1 MPYSGST
8 KRYLARLSN
17 TKNLPIGPRMNSN
30 FFNVPMELQ
39 QLNQWACWMYRDTD
53 SGKKTKVPVNPVTKK
68 WAKKNDPTTW
78 CSFEDAIAH
87 SVAYDGIGFMV
98 SHDDPYIFVDFD
110 DSEDPQVIANQ
121 QFYFQQL
128 NSYSE
133 RSPSGRGLHILVR
146 GKLES
151 GRRRDKI
158 EVYPYSFMT
167 VTGDVYHDVPI
178 REAQVLVE
186 QLWETLEGVADN
198 SEFKDHNVTSDV
210 SDFDIYNLA
219 LNAKNGDLFND
230 LWNGNWEKHDHTGQ
244 KQSAADLKL
253 VNILAFYTQ
262 DRGQIVR
269 MFRQSGLGQ
278 RDKAKRF
285 DYCQKMVT
293 KAFDNIV
300 PQVDFSGLMSNLG
313 LQKLEPVE
321 ELSSLQAQAEKI
333 EVKLAEVETKI
344 HDEKSKQESDLAY
357 EIPPGLT
364 GDLANFIYQQA
375 WKPVKEISVIGAL
388 GLMAGIAGRSYNASG
403 YGLNL
408 YLLLLAR
415 TGRGKEAI
423 SKGYEK
429 LFDAT
434 APMMPTLRSFKG
446 PGDLAS
452 GQALLRYMSDH
463 QTKSFVSVFGEFG
476 PMLKRITSPTAI
488 GADLMTQKVMLDMY
502 SKSGKS
508 GRIDPTAYSDAERNT
523 KTIESPAFSFV
534 AESAPK
540 WFDILADEGM
550 IETGLLPRF
559 IIAQYDGIRVPSNEL
574 GPSVYPSQKL
584 CEDFMGL
591 ATQSLQNMQVN
602 EPKPV
607 PLDAAAQEA
616 SRQLDRECDH
626 IINTATED
634 IICELWNRVHLN
646 TIKVA
651 GIIAVGIDFY
661 NPIITLESW
670 NWAEKFV
677 KYNLSKLQS
686 KFDEGGALKNYGSS
700 ESDEV
705 KKVEDSIVE
714 FLVRDIASLESYGVP
729 PTLHRCGVIPW
740 AYFSR
745 RLPRLKPFKDS
756 KIGAVNALK
765 RAVSNLIDNGDL
777 QEVSKVQA
785 IKDFDFHGRCFA
797 VRSSKLAKRA
807 RLQKPV
813 LAE

>member
-1 MPYSGST
+1 
-8 KRYLARLSN
+8 
-17 TKNLPIGPRMNSN
+17 MNSN
-30 FFNVPMELQ
+30 FFNVPEELQ
-39 QLNQWACWMYRDTD
+39 QLNQWVCWVYQDTD

-78 CSFEDAIAH
+78 CSFVDAVAH
-87 SVAYDGIGFMV
+87 SMAYDGIGFMV

-110 DSEDPQVIANQ
+110 DTDDPAIMANQ

-133 RSPSGRGLHILVR
+133 RSPSGKGLHILVR

-167 VTGDVYHDVPI
+167 VTGDVYHNVPI
-178 REAQVLVE
+178 REAQALVE
-186 QLWETLEGVADN
+186 QLWESLEGTNANAGFADH
-198 SEFKDHNVTSDV
+198 SVTSD
-210 SDFDIYNLA
+210 STDFNIYNLA
-219 LNAKNGDLFND
+219 LAAKNG
-230 LWNGNWEKHDHTGQ
+230 EKFKALYDGDIHTYHGGDH
-244 KQSAADLKL
+244 SRADFALID
-253 VNILAFYTQ
+253 ILAFYTQ
-262 DRGQIVR
+262 DRGQIAR
-269 MFRQSGLGQ
+269 MFRASALGQ
-278 RDKAKRF
+278 RPKAQRNKYVQ
-285 DYCQKMVT
+285 DSIT
-293 KAFDNIV
+293 KAFDRLI
-300 PQVDFSGLMSNLG
+300 PQIDFSGLMANLEI
-313 LQKLEPVE
+313 QPMQPVE
-321 ELSSLQAQAEKI
+321 QLNSLEVQAEKI
-333 EVKLAEVETKI
+333 ENQIIEIETEI
-344 HDEKSKQESDLAY
+344 HDQKLKQESEFAY
-357 EIPPGLT
+357 GPPPGLT
-364 GDLANFIYQQA
+364 GDLAEFIYKQA
-375 WKPVKEISVIGAL
+375 WKPVREISVIGAL
-388 GLMAGIAGRSYNASG
+388 GLIAGVAGRSYNASG

-408 YLLLLAR
+408 YLLILAK

-434 APMMPTLRSFKG
+434 SPMMPTLRAFKG

-452 GQALLRYMSDH
+452 GQALLRYMSEH
-463 QTKSFVSVFGEFG
+463 QTRSFVSVFGEFG

-591 ATQSLQNMQVN
+591 ATQSLQNMQTN
-602 EPKPV
+602 EPKAI
-607 PLDAAAQEA
+607 PLDSEAQLA
-616 SRQLDRECDH
+616 SRKLDKECDH
-626 IINTATED
+626 IINTSTED

-651 GIIAVGIDFY
+651 GIVAVGMDFY
-661 NPIITLESW
+661 NPVINMVAW
-670 NWAEKFV
+670 DWAEKFV
-677 KYNLSKLQS
+677 KYNLQKLQS
-686 KFDEGGALKNYGSS
+686 KFDEGGALLSYGNS
-700 ESDEV
+700 ESDEI

-714 FLVRDIASLESYGVP
+714 FLIRDISELESYGVH

-745 RLPRLKPFKDS
+745 RLPRLKPFKNS
-756 KIGAVNALK
+756 KIGALNSVK
-765 RAVSNLIDNGDL
+765 RAVANLIDNGDL
-777 QEVSKVQA
+777 QEVSKAQA
-785 IKDFDFHGRCFA
+785 VKDFDFHGRCFA
-797 VRSSKLAKRA
+797 VRSAKLAKRA
-807 RLQKPV
+807 RQTKPSLV
-813 LAE
+813 QQS